1 MRETLQAATPHTE
14 LHDTSIRSGQPL
26 RVLIVSALYPKPDN
40 PAYGAFVRAQ
50 EDTLRQHGVAVSL
63 LIIRG
68 DSPFSKYAKALRE
81 LHSRLATETYDVLHA
96 HYSYPAAIARTQRKV
111 PLVMTLHG
119 SDLLGRIGDDGK
131 TEPISILD
139 RKLAQGLAV
148 VCDAVTVQ
156 NQTMAR
162 LLPRNDAFIVPMEI
176 NLQLFQPMDRIAA
189 RQQLGLDPARR
200 YLLFGANPQEAR
212 KGFAFAGAVYE
223 RLKQRFRDLDWLVIY
238 KEPPER
244 LMLYLNAADALI
256 FPSFQEGSPVLVK
269 QSLACNLPVVA
280 TGVGDIP
287 ELLGGVAGCAVCP
300 REIDCFVQHL
310 AMVLEQPQR
319 TEGRI
324 VAERFSPGATF
335 TKLMEVYTYAMRR
348 FEQRTKSSKGSTQ

>member
-1 MRETLQAATPHTE
+1 MLETPQA
-14 LHDTSIRSGQPL
+14 SIPQTAQHGNGISSGQPL

-68 DSPFSKYAKALRE
+68 DSTFSKYSKGLRE
-81 LHSRLATETYDVLHA
+81 LHARLETETYDVLHA
-96 HYSYPAAIARTQRKV
+96 HYSYPAAIARTQRKAPV
-111 PLVMTLHG
+111 VMTLHG
-119 SDLLGRIGDDGK
+119 SDLLGRIGDSG
-131 TEPISILD
+131 TTTPISALD
-139 RKLAQGLAV
+139 RKLAQSLAL

-156 NQTMAR
+156 NQTMSR
-162 LLPRNDAFIVPMEI
+162 MLPRNDAFIVPMEI
-176 NLQLFQPMDRIAA
+176 NLQLFQPMDRTAA
-189 RQQLGLDPARR
+189 RQQLGLEPTRR

-256 FPSFQEGSPVLVK
+256 FPSFQE
-269 QSLACNLPVVA
+269 A
-280 TGVGDIP
+280 
-287 ELLGGVAGCAVCP
+287 
-300 REIDCFVQHL
+300 
-310 AMVLEQPQR
+310 
-319 TEGRI
+319 
-324 VAERFSPGATF
+324 
-335 TKLMEVYTYAMRR
+335 RR
-348 FEQRTKSSKGSTQ
+348 FWSSNRWRAICRWSPRA

>member
-1 MRETLQAATPHTE
+1 MLETSRASVPQTAQHGNGTGA
-14 LHDTSIRSGQPL
+14 GQPL
-26 RVLIVSALYPKPDN
+26 RVLIVSSLYPKPDN

-68 DSPFSKYAKALRE
+68 DSTFSKYSKGLRE
-81 LHSRLATETYDVLHA
+81 LHARLKTESYDVLHA
-96 HYSYPAAIARTQRKV
+96 HYSYPAAIARTQRKAPV
-111 PLVMTLHG
+111 VMTLHG
-119 SDLLGRIGDDGK
+119 SDLLGRIGDGGQ
-131 TEPISILD
+131 TEWVSVLD
-139 RKLAQGLAV
+139 RKLAQSLAL
-148 VCDAVTVQ
+148 VCEAVTVQ

-162 LLPRNDAFIVPMEI
+162 MLPRNDAFIVPMEI
-176 NLQLFQPMDRIAA
+176 NLQLFQPLDRTAA
-189 RQQLGLDPARR
+189 RQQLGLDPTRR

-280 TGVGDIP
+280 TSVGDIP
-287 ELLGGVAGCAVCP
+287 ELLRGVAGCAVCP
-300 REIDCFVQHL
+300 RELDCFVQHL
-310 AMVLEQPQR
+310 TAVLEQPLR
-319 TEGRI
+319 TNGRM

-335 TKLMEVYTYAMRR
+335 RKLMEVYTYAIRR
-348 FEQRTKSSKGSTQ
+348 FKQRTKSSKGSTQ